1 MIVHVQYVS
10 YLVWGCLS
18 VHLWQ
23 TRQGNGAVSPGIL
36 AGKVG
41 LGCYSV
47 CVLSGLVSKLLYL
60 KKYNKLWSHEGKPK
74 QVLELSACMC
84 LPQHERIRFGFSLL
98 SARIGGY

>member
-1 MIVHVQYVS
+1 VIVRVQYVS

-41 LGCYSV
+41 LG
-47 CVLSGLVSKLLYL
+47 VLLRLCTFRVSIQTIVF
-60 KKYNKLWSHEGKPK
+60 KKI
-74 QVLELSACMC
+74 Q
-84 LPQHERIRFGFSLL
+84 
-98 SARIGGY
+98 